1 MLPQLKPVPRASL
14 SDGIVEQISALIAG
28 GSLRPGD
35 RMPSEKELCR
45 QFNVGRTSVRE
56 ALRSLSAL
64 GVLESHAGDGTFV
77 SASAGAGLERSLRF
91 AVLLDATQIEALV
104 EARVTLETQLAGF
117 AARRRTAADLA
128 VIGEAIEGMRLAG
141 SDAEE
146 YLACDLQFHLA
157 IGRAARNAILLT
169 MLDTTRGY
177 LQTWIRETLASS
189 KRRAAVSITEHRRIL
204 AALEAKDAD
213 AAAVAMRAHLVS
225 SSSALR
231 QRMKKTVWAADER
244 G

>member
-14 SDGIVEQISALIAG
+14 SDGIVEQITALIAG
-28 GSLRPGD
+28 GSLKPGD

-77 SASAGAGLERSLRF
+77 SANGGAGLERTLRF

-117 AARRRTAADLA
+117 AARRRTRADLA

-141 SDAEE
+141 HDAEA
-146 YLACDLQFHLA
+146 YLASDLQFHLA
-157 IGRAARNAILLT
+157 IARAAGNPILLT

-204 AALEAKDAD
+204 AALEARDD
-213 AAAVAMRAHLVS
+213 AAASEAMQAHLLS

-231 QRMKKTVWAADER
+231 RRMKNSAAR
-244 G
+244 